1 VGEVVA
7 VDDVSEPLGVVRE
20 TGAAGAVE
28 PLPAG
33 SSRVAGHLCTSR

>member
-28 PLPAG
+28 PFPAG
-33 SSRVAGHLCTSR
+33 SSRLAAHLWTGR